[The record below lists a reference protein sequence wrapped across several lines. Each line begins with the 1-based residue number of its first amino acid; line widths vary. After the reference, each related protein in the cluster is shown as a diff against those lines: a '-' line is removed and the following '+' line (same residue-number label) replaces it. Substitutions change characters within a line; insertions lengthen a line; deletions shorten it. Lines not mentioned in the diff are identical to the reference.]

1 MDRAAFEA
9 AGLYDPLAPNA
20 AERLQLLEW
29 LASDGVTIDQML
41 SAVRDGSLVGVA
53 GDLALRPLPH
63 LTLAE
68 LAVRVDLPAEQIREL
83 SLAAGLLPG
92 SPSQP
97 VFTNADA
104 EALRAFIAGAALF
117 GAAPVRR
124 FARTVGAALAQIAE
138 AAVALYLSTEGPVL
152 ASRASELVLAQQNLR
167 AIRSLDGV
175 QLALQ
180 GLFRAHM
187 ATAIRRQRLA
197 RRQQSIDTLH
207 LTVGFVDLVGF
218 TTLSRQMTSTELAA
232 VIDRFEESAHDI
244 VTARDGRLVKLIGDE
259 VMFVS
264 VDPRAAC
271 DTALALLERFVDDAN
286 VAPRGALAFGALLFR
301 GGDYYGPIVNLA
313 SRLADLAV
321 PHEILV
327 TPEVAAQVADPALRF
342 EPAGKRMLKGFEAPA
357 TVLTVGRAPGSTG
370 VPAGGGP

>member
-1 MDRAAFEA
+1 MDRAAFQV

-20 AERLQLLEW
+20 VERLQLLEW
-29 LASDGVTIDQML
+29 LASEGVTIDQMV
-41 SAVRDGSLVGVA
+41 SGMHEGSLLGLA
-53 GDLALRPLPH
+53 GDLALRPPPH

-68 LAVRVDLPAEQIREL
+68 LAARVGLPDEQIREL

-92 SPSQP
+92 PP
-97 VFTNADA
+97 NRPAFTDADA
-104 EALRAFIAGAALF
+104 IALRAFVAGAALF

-124 FARTVGAALAQIAE
+124 FARTVGAALGQIAE
-138 AAVALYLSTEGPVL
+138 AAVALYLSTAEGPLL
-152 ASRASELVLAQQNLR
+152 ASRASELVLAQENLR
-167 AIRSLDGV
+167 GVRSLDGV
-175 QLALQ
+175 QLALE

-197 RRQQSIDTLH
+197 RRQMSVDTLH
-207 LTVGFVDLVGF
+207 LTIGFVDLVGF
-218 TTLSRQMTSTELAA
+218 TTLSLQMSTTELAA

-286 VAPRGALAFGALLFR
+286 VAPRGALACGPLLFR

-357 TVLTVGRAPGSTG
+357 TVLTVGRA
-370 VPAGGGP
+370 